1 MISNIILQIY
11 LYITHIY
18 RQIYKI
24 ILNIF
29 GPCYLIYLF
38 DGQNKF
44 NITFKR
50 YFTSYDA
57 NSLFYIKI
65 YDGINIKHIAYQG
78 DISKFKYIK
87 FDRSARNLYK
97 RKNIMFL
104 DYNKPINFDLNI
116 LDNYKQTINLNPD
129 YAVVTKLDTITKL
142 LDLTVSDVQILK
154 LDPFKKEVIPIHSA
168 DINMLYE

>member
-1 MISNIILQIY
+1 MLSNVILQIY
-11 LYITHIY
+11 LYMAHVYIY
-18 RQIYKI
+18 IYKT

-29 GPCYLIYLF
+29 GPCYIIYLF

-50 YFTSYDA
+50 YFTSYDS

-65 YDGINIKHIAYQG
+65 YDGTNIKHIAYQG
-78 DISKFKYIK
+78 DISKFTYIK
-87 FDRSARNLYK
+87 FARPGRNLCK

-129 YAVVTKLDTITKL
+129 YAVITKLDHITKL
-142 LDLTVSDVQILK
+142 LDLTVSDVQIINF
-154 LDPFKKEVIPIHSA
+154 DPFKKEVIPISNA